1 MSAEADAMVT
11 ENGDGDEHDDGERRY
26 KSRTRLLSLD
36 DLDRRTR
43 AFQVAADAKRAII
56 SDLGGED
63 QLSTL
68 ELIQAENAAIDAAV
82 LRDLQVRWLR
92 GEGVEAA
99 TLATIENVFNRTAA
113 ALGTKRRTRE
123 VTPNLD
129 EYTAQRRSIAPA
141 VSGLAEGEDSRRYPE
156 AAEPVSESG
165 NGNARLE
172 PS

>member
-1 MSAEADAMVT
+1 MSAVDADLET
-11 ENGDGDEHDDGERRY
+11 ENGNGDERDDSERRY

-68 ELIQAENAAIDAAV
+68 EMIQAENAAIDAAV

-113 ALGTKRRTRE
+113 ALGTKRRTRD
-123 VTPNLD
+123 VMPSLD
-129 EYTAQRRSIAPA
+129 EYTARRRSIAPA
-141 VSGLAEGEDSRRYPE
+141 ADGLADHPTEDQ
-156 AAEPVSESG
+156 
-165 NGNARLE
+165 

>member
-1 MSAEADAMVT
+1 MSSVDADLET
-11 ENGDGDEHDDGERRY
+11 GDDNGEDTERRY

-43 AFQVAADAKRAII
+43 AFQVAHDTKHSIV

-68 ELIQAENAAIDAAV
+68 ELIQAENAAIDAAI
-82 LRDLQVRWLR
+82 LRDLQVRWLH

-99 TLATIENVFNRTAA
+99 TLATLENTFNRTAA

-123 VTPNLD
+123 VTPSLD

-141 VSGLAEGEDSRRYPE
+141 ADGLAEDATEDQ
-156 AAEPVSESG
+156 
-165 NGNARLE
+165 